1 MCTGTTNE
9 RSPVNIVSSFF
20 YYMWNGWGS
29 LEECRKVFDW
39 NAEHFWAKWVS
50 FFREDRHGAV
60 ERFYAAL
67 SPDNRQKLVDR
78 ACEVYNDSGRTHSKT
93 D

>member
-1 MCTGTTNE
+1 MQRTQE
-9 RSPVNIVSSFF
+9 NIVSSFF

-29 LEECRKVFDW
+29 LEECRKVFEW
-39 NAEHFWAKWVS
+39 NAEHFWKKWVAL
-50 FFREDRHGAV
+50 FREDSHGAV

-78 ACEVYNDSGRTHSKT
+78 ACEVYNGSSRTEIKT